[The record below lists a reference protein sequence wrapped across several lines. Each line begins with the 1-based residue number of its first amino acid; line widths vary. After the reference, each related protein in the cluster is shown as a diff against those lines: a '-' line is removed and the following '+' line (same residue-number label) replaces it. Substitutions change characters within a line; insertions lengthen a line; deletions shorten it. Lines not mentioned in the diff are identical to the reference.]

1 MAGTHASVGQ
11 SDKQTKTPVRVT
23 LSRPGRLTRLL
34 LSSDL
39 LRVAR
44 WSVLRCG
51 SSSLAVYFCGRRP
64 RRRGPTN
71 TRARLEGAVAPLPAA
86 RHRRSCPSPAP
97 APPLGIL
104 ALLARLHPRTPR
116 TRPRERGLAPQQ
128 RSRSCT
134 SSAHQLQQQRAAK
147 PTRRPH
153 PLSTRPLCPLARP
166 CLPHMAPRRGPP
178 RESQRLPPQR
188 AVPCTTHRS
197 HKTSRDRPHLRRLRC
212 TPHSRETCTPSGRER
227 RPPWA
232 CAVRFAPAQ
241 HARTHTRLHIQPLAS
256 ARTTLISCA
265 ALYQLHHAS
274 LGAVFATQ
282 TPPHPGGN
290 PAHKA
295 RPMATTVLRYCVLS
309 LVCHV
314 GFAEVDSEA
323 VQQECL
329 FDQPDEIRL
338 NFSGRFALAHLLLP
352 ARSKRSL
359 ARDRRLQAPRCAA
372 TTSVDKVP
380 APSCAL
386 LSRTTGNAGS
396 MTSTPLIR
404 TTRRWV
410 RHCIV
415 ACLPHWPMHAAF
427 QVVLRCGSFRQCHGW
442 KDLDETRRCGGP
454 RHHRPDP
461 VRPACELSSPV
472 HYALHAPA
480 HAEVARPF
488 TRARLRP

>member
-1 MAGTHASVGQ
+1 MWPFSSSSSSPSPWPPGSPPSGKSREAVRAHREAVPCDQDAVDQHA
-11 SDKQTKTPVRVT
+11 P
-23 LSRPGRLTRLL
+23 
-34 LSSDL
+34 SSDG
-39 LRVAR
+39 V
-44 WSVLRCG
+44 
-51 SSSLAVYFCGRRP
+51 
-64 RRRGPTN
+64 
-71 TRARLEGAVAPLPAA
+71 VAPLPAA

-97 APPLGIL
+97 VPPLGIL

-147 PTRRPH
+147 PTRRSPVGKTRVPPRTAIFAAPGASAQ
-153 PLSTRPLCPLARP
+153 PLGNRSGCLHSELCHALHTAHTRPQETDHTCAACAARHTPERHAHHRDARGDLRGLALCA
-166 CLPHMAPRRGPP
+166 
-178 RESQRLPPQR
+178 
-188 AVPCTTHRS
+188 
-197 HKTSRDRPHLRRLRC
+197 LRRRSTHAL
-212 TPHSRETCTPSGRER
+212 TPGC
-227 RPPWA
+227 
-232 CAVRFAPAQ
+232 
-241 HARTHTRLHIQPLAS
+241 IQPLAS
-256 ARTTLISCA
+256 PRATLISCA

-290 PAHKA
+290 PAQKA

-338 NFSGRFALAHLLLP
+338 DFSGRFALAHPLLP